1 MYWVVQVLTLAVLVL
16 AANTSFQ
23 GFPRLAALLA
33 HDRFFARQFTNLG
46 DRLVF
51 SNGIIVLA
59 AIASALL
66 IVYNA
71 SVDSLIHLYVIGVFT
86 AFTLSQAGMV
96 RYWLRTHDP
105 GWRHRALLNG
115 IGASAT
121 GLVTL
126 IVIWTKFTEGAWLV
140 IVAIPLFVLGFVGI
154 NRHYRRFARRL
165 DAGVGAI
172 RAAGAPTN
180 RVLLWVESL
189 DTAAEGGLWYANRI
203 AGGARVR
210 ALLAPGRQTDPAI
223 RPRWFDF
230 APDGPKLEKLPVD
243 EGRTQAILEE
253 VWKLPRG
260 ESDFVTLIVPEQFR
274 HRSLVSAAAR
284 TSFRLK
290 MRLLSEPGTVVA
302 DVPVVSDR
310 RGPEGLTPNRL
321 VVRVLLSD
329 VHAASLRAVNYAQ
342 SLGID
347 DTRAVSFAFGHE
359 DARRLKGR
367 WLEAGMAM
375 PLDLSDA
382 PYRDVGD
389 PLVEYVRELTA
400 DPGTVV
406 NVVMPEIVVRGWSRL
421 LHNQR
426 ALYVKRLL
434 LFEPHVI
441 LSSVPY
447 QLFR

>member
-1 MYWVVQVLTLAVLVL
+1 V
-16 AANTSFQ
+16 
-23 GFPRLAALLA
+23 
-33 HDRFFARQFTNLG
+33 
-46 DRLVF
+46 
-51 SNGIIVLA
+51 
-59 AIASALL
+59 LL

-71 SVDSLIHLYVIGVFT
+71 SVDSLIHLYVIGVFS

-96 RYWLRTHDP
+96 RYWLRTRDP
-105 GWRHRALLNG
+105 GWRYRAVLNG

-140 IVAIPLFVLGFVGI
+140 IVAIPLFVLAFLGI
-154 NRHYRRFARRL
+154 NRHYRRFSRRL
-165 DAGVGAI
+165 RAGIGAI
-172 RAAGAPTN
+172 RASGEPTN

-189 DTAAEGGLWYANRI
+189 DVATEGALWYANQI
-203 AGGARVR
+203 AHDARVR
-210 ALLAPGRQTDPAI
+210 ALLAPGRHTDPAI
-223 RPRWFDF
+223 RPRWFDY
-230 APDGPKLEKLPVD
+230 APDGPKLEKLGVD
-243 EGRTQAILEE
+243 EGRTQAVLEE
-253 VWKLPRG
+253 VWNLPRG
-260 ESDFVTLIVPEQFR
+260 ESEFVTVVVPEQFR
-274 HRSLVSAAAR
+274 RRSLLSATAR

-290 MRLLSEPGTVVA
+290 VRLNSEPGTVVT

-310 RGPEGLTPNRL
+310 RGPEGRTPTRL
-321 VVRVLLSD
+321 VVRVLLAD
-329 VHAASLRAVNYAQ
+329 VHAGSLRAVNYAR
-342 SLGID
+342 SLGVP

-359 DARRLKGR
+359 DARHLKER
-367 WLEAGMAM
+367 WLAAGMAM

-389 PLVEYVRELTA
+389 PLLAYVRELTD
-400 DPGTVV
+400 DPDTVV